1 MERRVQG
8 NANAPVVNTIQNT
21 LQTKPS
27 EVAAVQAK
35 IGLGQVVA
43 DLGVAEIT
51 ALDRLGHV
59 GVWLNQRVARGAF
72 PEGGLEG
79 AASGSVHLTK
89 ILLVP
94 LLVTTAETGEGG
106 NVPLI
111 MGKEEA
117 AEAAEALLRL
127 TLTQI
132 SLANRLFLLR
142 VWEQRPLMVRAVEAW
157 VRVVIRAAVRGIR
170 AVSEPLLLIIAPL

>member
-1 MERRVQG
+1 M
-8 NANAPVVNTIQNT
+8 
-21 LQTKPS
+21 
-27 EVAAVQAK
+27 EVAVVQAK

-59 GVWLNQRVARGAF
+59 GVWLKEGVARGAF
-72 PEGGLEG
+72 PEGGLGPEEP
-79 AASGSVHLTK
+79 GSVQLAK
-89 ILLVP
+89 IILVP
-94 LLVTTAETGEGG
+94 LLVTPAETGDVG

-127 TLTQI
+127 TLT
-132 SLANRLFLLR
+132 NHFPPVRLFLLR
-142 VWEQRPLMVRAVEAW
+142 VLAHSPLMVVAVEEW
-157 VRVVIRAAVRGIR
+157 VHVVIREAAQEIR
-170 AVSEPLLLIIAPL
+170 AVSEPLLLIIPPL

>member
-1 MERRVQG
+1 M
-8 NANAPVVNTIQNT
+8 
-21 LQTKPS
+21 
-27 EVAAVQAK
+27 AAVQAK

-51 ALDRLGHV
+51 ALDRLGQV
-59 GVWLNQRVARGAF
+59 GVWLKERVARGAI
-72 PEGGLEG
+72 PEGGLGPEE
-79 AASGSVHLTK
+79 SGSVHLTK
-89 ILLVP
+89 ILLMT
-94 LLVTTAETGEGG
+94 VTPAETGDAG

-132 SLANRLFLLR
+132 SLAVRLFLLR
-142 VWEQRPLMVRAVEAW
+142 VWEQRPLMVAGVEAW

-170 AVSEPLLLIIAPL
+170 AVSEPLPLIIAPL